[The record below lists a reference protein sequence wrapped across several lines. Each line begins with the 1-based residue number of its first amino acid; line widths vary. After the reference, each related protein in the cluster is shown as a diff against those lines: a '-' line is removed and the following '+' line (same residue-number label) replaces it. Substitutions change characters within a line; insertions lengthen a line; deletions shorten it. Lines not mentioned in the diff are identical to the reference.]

1 MTSQNIKITVYSV
14 VGVLVLVL
22 IGVVG
27 YLYLSGRQPVGL
39 QQVARLNVG
48 GVSSTEANR
57 PFNVSVLSSG
67 AYKNLD
73 RSLLDANKLPVR
85 VPENRGKANLFGI

>member
-1 MTSQNIKITVYSV
+1 MNSQNIRVVAYSA

-22 IGVVG
+22 VG
-27 YLYLSGRQPVGL
+27 IVSYIYLSGRQPAGL

-48 GVSSTEANR
+48 GVSSNEANS
-57 PFNVSVLSSG
+57 PFNVAVLNSG
-67 AYKNLD
+67 AYKALD
-73 RSLLDANKLPVR
+73 KSLLDADKLPVK